1 MRGEHQ
7 ASSLM
12 RSQLSLVCAGARPAR
27 RSHVN
32 EDKATRYHRLRR
44 RVQALSLLTTTTL
57 LIVVVAGGAGTAL
70 RAALDR
76 LAAGAGAPPGHS
88 LTTVIL
94 FTLLLTVLLGIAA
107 LPFRVFGEWLLER
120 RYGLER
126 VPFSTWLGIYARTA
140 IVGIGFALVAG
151 LLPAL
156 AWRLSEG
163 WWWLLAALA
172 AGAGQVGLATA
183 TPLLLNWFTHVRPVQ
198 RADLAGRLRHLADR
212 AGARGGL
219 RVYEWPE
226 ASSGRRAQAVL
237 MGLGRTRRVLLS
249 DTLLAAFAD
258 EEIEVVVAHE
268 LSHHVHRDLW
278 KLAAARGAL
287 FVIAFAV
294 IHGVLAAIGASLGLH
309 GPADAAA
316 LPLILLVVGL
326 TMAAA
331 SPVMSAWSRAHER
344 RADAFALRLTGNAE
358 ALLSVLRR
366 LGALNLAEERP
377 SALSALLASHPPLPE
392 RVAAVVDWQTRRSR
406 A

>member
-1 MRGEHQ
+1 M
-7 ASSLM
+7 
-12 RSQLSLVCAGARPAR
+12 
-27 RSHVN
+27 N

-44 RVQALSLLTTTTL
+44 RVQALSLLTTTLLL
-57 LIVVVAGGAGTAL
+57 LIVVGGAGTAL
-70 RAALDR
+70 RTALDG
-76 LAAGAGAPPGHS
+76 LTSSAGASTPAAAAGHS
-88 LTTVIL
+88 LLTVVL
-94 FTLLLTVLLGIAA
+94 FTFLLTVLLGAAA
-107 LPFRVFGEWLLER
+107 LPFRLFGEWLLER

-126 VPFSTWLGIYARTA
+126 VPLAVWLGIYARTTLLGIVLA
-140 IVGIGFALVAG
+140 IVAG
-151 LLPAL
+151 LVPAL
-156 AWRLSEG
+156 AWRLSVG

-172 AGAGQVGLATA
+172 LAAGQLGLATL
-183 TPLLLNWFTHVRPVQ
+183 TPLLLNWFSHVRPVQ
-198 RADLAGRLRHLADR
+198 RPDLTGRLRVLADR

-268 LSHHVHRDLW
+268 LSHYVHRDLW
-278 KLAAARGAL
+278 KLAAARSAL

-294 IHGVLAAIGASLGLH
+294 IHGVLAGIGSSLALD
-309 GPADAAA
+309 GPADAAS
-316 LPLILLVVGL
+316 LPLMLLVIGL

-331 SPVMSAWSRAHER
+331 APAMSAWSRAHER
-344 RADAFALRLTGNAE
+344 RADAFALRLTGNAD

-377 SALSALLASHPPLPE
+377 SLLSALLASHPPLPE
-392 RVAAVVDWQTRRSR
+392 RVAAVIDWQTRRAR